1 VTEPAEVGGPAGHRE
16 VAVVQWGS
24 LLLPPVDRSLERPLF
39 HPLTRDLG
47 RGLEALSGRAT
58 IRVRRRPTPEN
69 R

>member
-1 VTEPAEVGGPAGHRE
+1 MPPGTEVTGPKDRNGA
-16 VAVVQWGS
+16 ATVQWGS

-39 HPLTRDLG
+39 LPLTRDLG

-58 IRVRRRPTPEN
+58 IRVRRRPTPES